1 MLLPVRNPALPRH
14 GLFLTVAAELD
25 TLSEESYKDSTLIM
39 QLLRDNLV
47 RARNLNMTM
56 GPTLIPHRPSGL
68 LPRPRP
74 PLLPAPLRPRR
85 KRRRSRRRLR
95 RSPRPSKRRLRCSW
109 SLDSDNPGLANPLV
123 ETVSLERG
131 LEIPTYLCMF
141 TADTQ
146 DLAGGS
152 LRRLRADGQHLEGF
166 VCFLKLF
173 ASRLGL
179 WRGSPG
185 QE

>member
-1 MLLPVRNPALPRH
+1 MLLPVRNPPLPRRE
-14 GLFLTVAAELD
+14 LFLTMTAELD

-47 RARNLNMTM
+47 RGENAKVTIRPMLT
-56 GPTLIPHRPSGL
+56 PDRPSGP
-68 LPRPRP
+68 LPRPKP
-74 PLLPAPLRPRR
+74 PLLPAPPRPRP
-85 KRRRSRRRLR
+85 KRSRSRRRLR
-95 RSPRPSKRRLRCSW
+95 RSPRPSKRRPRCSW

-152 LRRLRADGQHLEGF
+152 LRRLRVEAQRLEGSVF
-166 VCFLKLF
+166 LSQIACF
-173 ASRLGL
+173 
-179 WRGSPG
+179 
-185 QE
+185 